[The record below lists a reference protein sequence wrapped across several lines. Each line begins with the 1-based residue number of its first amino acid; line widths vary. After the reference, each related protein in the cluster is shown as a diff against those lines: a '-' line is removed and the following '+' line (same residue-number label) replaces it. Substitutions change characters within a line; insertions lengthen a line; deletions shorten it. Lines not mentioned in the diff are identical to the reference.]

1 MSFSFGFLVAAC
13 RIRSAA
19 CDTRAR
25 RCVRCVLWPR
35 GFPLVPALPSVGSA
49 GTEVPLFAALIG
61 TMARSDC
68 SNPFIIDSDYLLS
81 SAAPVRQS
89 GRIGAL
95 SGPLRGRTCVP
106 GFLDAAEPFRPHESG
121 RSVLPSAA
129 DTASA
134 LRMTVFR
141 RSIALPARAATDTSH
156 DTSRCP
162 AHGSRWKRFVTPFL
176 PPDSHRLSTSE
187 LA

>member
-1 MSFSFGFLVAAC
+1 MEVLVCDLPGANENESQFLTVN
-13 RIRSAA
+13 IGG
-19 CDTRAR
+19 
-25 RCVRCVLWPR
+25 LWVSSPVQLADPTNGR
-35 GFPLVPALPSVGSA
+35 LAKPS
-49 GTEVPLFAALIG
+49 
-61 TMARSDC
+61 
-68 SNPFIIDSDYLLS
+68 SDYLLS
-81 SAAPVRQS
+81 SAAPVRRP

-121 RSVLPSAA
+121 RLVLPSAA